1 MVIAFLLLTVGIGIC
16 FTRISTSFREYA
28 LGDQELHTAPLI
40 GTLLTLIY
48 GGGRLMIGVEQIH
61 HFGLSWIFFILLN
74 SFLPY
79 WIISWLALRMTP
91 FMSNL
96 SMSESIGRVYGK
108 YPRIIMG
115 LSNIFFTIATIAI
128 QVNVMSRSISM
139 CLDSVHPNIITGFVI
154 LVLFCYA
161 RIGGMRIV
169 TFTDVAHT
177 FVFF

>member
-1 MVIAFLLLTVGIGIC
+1 MSTFNTPLLMVIAFLLLTVGIGIC

-115 LSNIFFTIATIAI
+115 YLIFFLPLLRLPFKL
-128 QVNVMSRSISM
+128 M
-139 CLDSVHPNIITGFVI
+139 
-154 LVLFCYA
+154 
-161 RIGGMRIV
+161 
-169 TFTDVAHT
+169 
-177 FVFF
+177 